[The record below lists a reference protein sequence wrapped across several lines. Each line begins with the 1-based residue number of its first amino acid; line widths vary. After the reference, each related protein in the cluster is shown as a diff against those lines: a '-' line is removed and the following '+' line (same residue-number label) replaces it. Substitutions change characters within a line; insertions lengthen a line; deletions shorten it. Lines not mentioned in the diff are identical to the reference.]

1 MSMIQCPK
9 HGLQHVAET
18 SPYVRKLIL
27 SNQPLDKKVFPVKFY
42 LNFFNRYFWFWSD
55 LDFIMSLGV
64 AYRHESGYVAIDTLG
79 EEESLEVSFNV
90 EPVCAACYTEFIE
103 KNNLVFPDE
112 SFE

>member
-1 MSMIQCPK
+1 
-9 HGLQHVAET
+9 
-18 SPYVRKLIL
+18 
-27 SNQPLDKKVFPVKFY
+27 
-42 LNFFNRYFWFWSD
+42 
-55 LDFIMSLGV
+55 MSLGV